1 MSTGRMFCRAAMPE
15 RTMRRCLFSFFQ
27 KVRRTSVNGVIPY
40 LREMNFV
47 SVMFR
52 LILAMVCGGMI
63 GLERGRKRRPAGFRT
78 YMLVCLG
85 AALTMLLS
93 QYEFAMVMGPWKG
106 IAQEL
111 GMKTDVSRFGAQVIN
126 GVGFLGAG
134 TIIVTGRQEVKG
146 LTTAAGLWASAC
158 MGLAIGAGFY
168 ECMIVGFILIFLCM
182 RILPL
187 IENAVMAKARN
198 MNIYVEMDSVENV
211 GAIVSLIKSE
221 NITLYD
227 LEIDK
232 EQHEHLTQINAVFS
246 LHLPHK
252 EDHTEVLA
260 RLSTLDGII
269 TIEEV

>member
-1 MSTGRMFCRAAMPE
+1 MISSLDYFRE
-15 RTMRRCLFSFFQ
+15 LNFS
-27 KVRRTSVNGVIPY
+27 SVL
-40 LREMNFV
+40 LR
-47 SVMFR
+47 
-52 LILAMVCGGMI
+52 LLLAMIFGGMI
-63 GLERGRKRRPAGFRT
+63 GLERGRKHRAAGFRT

-85 AALTMLLS
+85 ATLTSILS
-93 QYEFAMVMGPWKG
+93 QYLYVRLDTDWLGFAETTSRQ
-106 IAQEL
+106 I
-111 GMKTDVSRFGAQVIN
+111 DVSRFGAQVYSGI
-126 GVGFLGAG
+126 GFLAAG